1 MSEFTMDRLR
11 ENLESLKM
19 KNTLEILD
27 NYLERAVAE
36 NLNIVDVLDH
46 IFSEEAKSKR
56 RRAYEKQIQM
66 SGFPI
71 KKTLDDFDFSF
82 QPSIDK
88 RQIDEL
94 ATMRFLENG
103 ENVVFLGPPGVGK
116 THLAS
121 ALGLVAA
128 QHRFST
134 YYVNCHQL
142 IEQLKKAHFENRL
155 PDKLKVLAKY
165 RMLII
170 DEIGYLPM
178 DIQGANLFFQLMS
191 LNGKYGD
198 YGGYGNYK
206 NYGNY
211 SGYGVSGNAFSQVLQ
226 NVSSA
231 KTWGGM
237 KTPMDEI
244 FEEAARETGVDI
256 RLLKAVGKAESGFRE
271 SATSRCGAMGVMQLM
286 PGTAK
291 SLGVTDAYDARQ
303 NIMGGARYL
312 AKLLKKYDGDTEL
325 ALAAYNAGSGNVAK
339 YGGIPP
345 FKETQNYVKRVL
357 EYAGEDFN
365 AGQAMVSGEN
375 AVSPLVSEVS
385 AQPSADPA
393 VSDIGYTDLCKMMVQ
408 MMQLEMQQ
416 KLQSILGADTDDNG
430 MSGTVL

>member
-1 MSEFTMDRLR
+1 MPRKTEREPSEAGLARRRKNTPPSTDLCEAGDGAARGILEPDRLR

-56 RRAYEKQIQM
+56 KRAYEKQIQM

-134 YYVNCHQL
+134 YYINCHQL

-178 DIQGANLFFQLMS
+178 DIQGANLFFQLIARRYEKTS
-191 LNGKYGD
+191 TVFTSNKT
-198 YGGYGNYK
+198 
-206 NYGNY
+206 
-211 SGYGVSGNAFSQVLQ
+211 FSQWNEVFAD
-226 NVSSA
+226 VTIASA
-231 KTWGGM
+231 IL
-237 KTPMDEI
+237 D
-244 FEEAARETGVDI
+244 
-256 RLLKAVGKAESGFRE
+256 
-271 SATSRCGAMGVMQLM
+271 
-286 PGTAK
+286 
-291 SLGVTDAYDARQ
+291 
-303 NIMGGARYL
+303 
-312 AKLLKKYDGDTEL
+312 
-325 ALAAYNAGSGNVAK
+325 
-339 YGGIPP
+339 
-345 FKETQNYVKRVL
+345 RVL
-357 EYAGEDFN
+357 HHCTVINIKGESYRLKERKEFMR
-365 AGQAMVSGEN
+365 Q
-375 AVSPLVSEVS
+375 
-385 AQPSADPA
+385 
-393 VSDIGYTDLCKMMVQ
+393 K
-408 MMQLEMQQ
+408 QQ
-416 KLQSILGADTDDNG
+416 IVNTLFEQGSC
-430 MSGTVL
+430 